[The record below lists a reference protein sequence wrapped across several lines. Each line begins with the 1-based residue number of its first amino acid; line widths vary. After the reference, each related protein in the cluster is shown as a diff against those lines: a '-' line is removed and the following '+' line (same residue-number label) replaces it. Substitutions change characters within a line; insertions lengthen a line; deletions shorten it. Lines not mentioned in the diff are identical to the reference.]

1 MNLKQTATYSAALLT
16 LALLAGCG
24 VDTMSA
30 AATAAAIK
38 KQELQQG
45 QKTMEQ
51 ATDVARSTAT
61 GVDRVSSVSV
71 KMSGQKLAP
80 FFDGSEQLIS
90 VTSIPWYSRQVYLP
104 TL

>member
-1 MNLKQTATYSAALLT
+1 MNLKQTATYSAALLS

-51 ATDVARSTAT
+51 SKEKIGKAMELEQQRANQGTD
-61 GVDRVSSVSV
+61 
-71 KMSGQKLAP
+71 Q
-80 FFDGSEQLIS
+80 
-90 VTSIPWYSRQVYLP
+90 
-104 TL
+104 

>member
-1 MNLKQTATYSAALLT
+1 MVKKEHDARNPTMNLKQTATYSAALLT

-51 ATDVARSTAT
+51 SKEKIGKAMALEQQRANQGTD
-61 GVDRVSSVSV
+61 
-71 KMSGQKLAP
+71 Q
-80 FFDGSEQLIS
+80 
-90 VTSIPWYSRQVYLP
+90 
-104 TL
+104 

>member
-1 MNLKQTATYSAALLT
+1 MNLKQTATYSAALLA

-24 VDTMSA
+24 ADTMSA

-51 ATDVARSTAT
+51 SKEKIGKAMELEQQRANQGTD
-61 GVDRVSSVSV
+61 
-71 KMSGQKLAP
+71 Q
-80 FFDGSEQLIS
+80 
-90 VTSIPWYSRQVYLP
+90 
-104 TL
+104 

>member
-1 MNLKQTATYSAALLT
+1 MNLKQTAAYSAALLT
-16 LALLAGCG
+16 PALLAGCG

-51 ATDVARSTAT
+51 SKEKIGKAMELEQQRANQGTD
-61 GVDRVSSVSV
+61 
-71 KMSGQKLAP
+71 Q
-80 FFDGSEQLIS
+80 
-90 VTSIPWYSRQVYLP
+90 
-104 TL
+104 